1 MKFVTNYHSTTYSIA
16 NISET
21 TTTIYALLL
30 GLEKALFMMLR
41 IISLKQ
47 S

>member
-16 NISET
+16 NISE